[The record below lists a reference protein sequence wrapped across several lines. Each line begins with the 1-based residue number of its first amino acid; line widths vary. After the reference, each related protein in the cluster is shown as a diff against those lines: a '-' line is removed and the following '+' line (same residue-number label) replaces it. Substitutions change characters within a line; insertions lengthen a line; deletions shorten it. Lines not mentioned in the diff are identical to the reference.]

1 MTKYKF
7 PFLAAVL
14 ALACALP
21 SAAVTPKTVR
31 VTAAAL
37 ADAEWDF
44 LKTAVQDKKE
54 DALELALPQ
63 LEDWLLRNPEHFKAE
78 EAQFLKAGLHFKLGD
93 HKFAL
98 VDLLKYFQAYPQGSS
113 LEDAKKLFIEIVVTK
128 ADKKLRPALDEAAL
142 PPAPASSAADVN
154 VASLLETFSVSQA
167 AEVYYEPLAAE
178 FRAFFNRFP
187 DYPKNDLLR
196 LALADLHLK
205 KGKSLAARMEYEK
218 MIQLYPSGAQVARA
232 KRSLAG
238 VLADNLRDY
247 DKAIE
252 AYRDIAASFPG
263 TEEAWA
269 AYGRLPLLAEKQ
281 KKYELAVEIYEKI
294 IELYPDKP
302 EALNSYKAGARVLR
316 EDLKKF
322 PEAVAVL
329 NRLADKYKGESVKC
343 IDALLLAAEIYRKD
357 LKDAEGEIKMYDR
370 IAAEYEADPQAP
382 KALYAAGDVYSKAKD
397 GEKAREYYQKI
408 LEKYPD
414 NPLSKKAEGRVASI
428 IAGKF

>member
-1 MTKYKF
+1 MTRYKF
-7 PFLAAVL
+7 SFLAAIL
-14 ALACALP
+14 ALACTLP
-21 SAAVTPKTVR
+21 SAAAAPKPASVS
-31 VTAAAL
+31 AAAL

-44 LKTAVQDKKE
+44 LKTVMQDKKE
-54 DALELALPQ
+54 DVLELALPQ
-63 LEDWLLRNPEHFKAE
+63 LEDWLARNPEHFKAE

-93 HKFAL
+93 YKFAL

-154 VASLLETFSVSQA
+154 VASLLETFSASQA
-167 AEVYYEPLAAE
+167 GEGYYEPLAVE
-178 FRAFFNRFP
+178 FRAFLNRFP
-187 DYPKNDLLR
+187 DYSKNDSLR
-196 LALADLHLK
+196 LALADLHVK
-205 KGKSLAARMEYEK
+205 KGKYLAARLECEK
-218 MIQLYPSGAQVARA
+218 IIQLYPSSALLARTKMA
-232 KRSLAG
+232 LAAL
-238 VLADNLRDY
+238 LADNLKDY
-247 DKAIE
+247 DRAIE

-263 TEEAWA
+263 SDEAWT
-269 AYGRLPLLAEKQ
+269 AYGRLPALAEKQ

-302 EALNSYKAGARVLR
+302 EALNSYRSGARVLR

-357 LKDAEGEIKMYDR
+357 LKDAEGEVKMYDR

-428 IAGKF
+428 ISGKI

>member
-1 MTKYKF
+1 MTK
-7 PFLAAVL
+7 LTTLCLTAIL

-21 SAAVTPKTVR
+21 SAAAPKTAGVSA
-31 VTAAAL
+31 TAL

-54 DALELALPQ
+54 DVSELLLPQ
-63 LEDWLLRNPEHFKAE
+63 LEDWLARNPEHFKAE

-98 VDLLKYFQAYPQGSS
+98 VDLLKYFQAYPKGAS

-128 ADKKLRPALDEAAL
+128 ADKKLRPALEEAAL
-142 PPAPASSAADVN
+142 PPSPASSEADVN
-154 VASLLETFSVSQA
+154 LAYLLETFSASQA
-167 AEVYYEPLAAE
+167 GEVYYEPLAAE
-178 FRAFFNRFP
+178 FRSFFNRFP
-187 DYPKNDLLR
+187 AYSKNDSLR
-196 LALADLHLK
+196 LALADLHRK
-205 KGKSLAARMEYEK
+205 KSKYLAARLDCEK
-218 MIQLYPSGAQVARA
+218 TIQLYPSSALVSRA
-232 KRSLAG
+232 KMSLAG
-238 VLADNLRDY
+238 LLADNLKDY

-263 TEEAWA
+263 TDEAWA
-269 AYGRLPLLAEKQ
+269 AYSRLPALAERQ
-281 KKYELAVEIYEKI
+281 KKYELAVEIHEKI
-294 IELYPDKP
+294 IELYPDKA
-302 EALNSYKAGARVLR
+302 EALASYRAEARLLR

-357 LKDAEGEIKMYDR
+357 LKDTEGEVKMYDR

-428 IAGKF
+428 ISGKF